1 MFNAT
6 MNINEV
12 AGIKLAPSW
21 NSCHKPTPN
30 IACTG
35 ISCPYLSDI

>member
-21 NSCHKPTPN
+21 NSCH
-30 IACTG
+30 
-35 ISCPYLSDI
+35 

>member
-12 AGIKLAPSW
+12 AGTKLAPSW
-21 NSCHKPTPN
+21 NSCH
-30 IACTG
+30 
-35 ISCPYLSDI
+35 